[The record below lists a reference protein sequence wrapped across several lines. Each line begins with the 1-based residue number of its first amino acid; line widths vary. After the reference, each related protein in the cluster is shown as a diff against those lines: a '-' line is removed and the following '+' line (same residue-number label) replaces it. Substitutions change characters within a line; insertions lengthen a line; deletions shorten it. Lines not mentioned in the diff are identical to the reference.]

1 MHLLPCSLALTR
13 LTIGTKCSFSLV
25 LSQTQIRRL
34 SFWKPCC
41 RLLPLSPGT
50 HLISQSFSHSLS
62 LSLFLTHSPTLA
74 HTHIQSLPPSL
85 SNLELP
91 LSCRLFADS
100 LSLSL
105 SPSPALPLHRLS
117 FPLSSA
123 LLLLQSEIANQ
134 RVQTSSS
141 SSPSSSSSFV
151 EVDVAAFSL

>member
-1 MHLLPCSLALTR
+1 MPTEIKNQIPTCVSTFFSSKLAFIKRKKLGHAQKSDGRKKKVHLLPCSLALTR

-105 SPSPALPLHRLS
+105 SLSPPLPL
-117 FPLSSA
+117 FPST
-123 LLLLQSEIANQ
+123 
-134 RVQTSSS
+134 V
-141 SSPSSSSSFV
+141 
-151 EVDVAAFSL
+151 